1 MQCLAR
7 SRRSACA
14 GQVTKWVA
22 MSVVLAIHEQQIAE
36 HGGTQ
41 GIRDLGLLESALAR
55 PQNLAAYGEPD
66 LAAMAAAYAF
76 GVARNHPFLD
86 GNKRTSYVATVVFL
100 RLNGLDIS
108 ADEATRLD
116 VWLSLAA
123 GEMTEEQLTDWIRS
137 HVITV

>member
-1 MQCLAR
+1 
-7 SRRSACA
+7 
-14 GQVTKWVA
+14 VTKWVA
-22 MSVVLAIHEQQIAE
+22 KSVVLAIHEQQIAE

>member
-1 MQCLAR
+1 M
-7 SRRSACA
+7 
-14 GQVTKWVA
+14 TKWVA
-22 MSVVLAIHEQQIAE
+22 KSVVLAIHEQQIAE